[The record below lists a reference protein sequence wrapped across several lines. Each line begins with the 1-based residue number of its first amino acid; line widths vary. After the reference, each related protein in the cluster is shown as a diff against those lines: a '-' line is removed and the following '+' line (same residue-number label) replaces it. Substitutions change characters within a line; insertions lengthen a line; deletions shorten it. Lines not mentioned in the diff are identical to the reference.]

1 VIRHNTCCNVICALS
16 TSGPVRFGIEISEN
30 AKELGI
36 PEKDCN
42 KTSDR
47 MTKGRLEFSL
57 QCDPASMIWYVQ
69 FAILKNVEKFHD
81 RDVYERM
88 YSEFQEN
95 ILYNPSIIDPN
106 DLLIFILFAENVLTI
121 DFVLA
126 KVDIF
131 EGVKKA
137 DVYILTKLEYY
148 NDWIITEI
156 DETLLPERPLSH
168 KSIMAT
174 SLV

>member
-16 TSGPVRFGIEISEN
+16 TSGPVRFGIEISET

-47 MTKGRLEFSL
+47 MTKGRLLEFSF
-57 QCDPASMIWYVQ
+57 QCDPASMIGYIQ
-69 FAILKNVEKFHD
+69 FAILKNVEKSDD

-95 ILYNPSIIDPN
+95 ILYHPSIIDPN
-106 DLLIFILFAENVLTI
+106 DLLIFILFGKNVFTI
-121 DFVLA
+121 DFVLT
-126 KVDIF
+126 KVEIF

-137 DVYILTKLEYY
+137 DVYILTMYTYLP
-148 NDWIITEI
+148 DWNITTI
-156 DETLLPERPLSH
+156 G
-168 KSIMAT
+168 
-174 SLV
+174 